1 MKKLTIALSIVLCA
15 SLMAGC
21 GQSTASSGS
30 QPSAAG
36 SGASTASAVEEKTLT
51 LKLAGIKSDDDPA
64 SKAMQVFA
72 DEVNNNSDTLTVNVY
87 TNSVLGGANDL
98 LSGMTDGTIDLFYNT
113 LSCYPWVAG
122 AERFTAI
129 SAPFLWEDNDELE
142 AFLLTEEAQ
151 SWFDDAAEQS
161 GVRCLIA
168 AGELAPRELTAN
180 RPIAGAEDFK
190 GLKIRT
196 AESAIVQKTMEKL
209 GAQPTVIALSDLYMA
224 LRQGTV
230 DAQENGFMTVY
241 SASLYEVQDY
251 FMKTDYIR
259 DVSTI
264 FISNEL
270 WNSLSDVQKEVLST
284 AAEKAVRYEESTIAE
299 QIDDVVEKL
308 NEAMTY
314 IDIDVASVQ
323 EALGEDFY
331 DQFEGTLWPEGTMKA
346 INEFKVSYSK

>member
-1 MKKLTIALSIVLCA
+1 MKKLTVIWSLVLC
-15 SLMAGC
+15 LLLIAGC
-21 GQSTASSGS
+21 GQTAAPTATQTPAETPGE
-30 QPSAAG
+30 SAAL
-36 SGASTASAVEEKTLT
+36 AAEEKTLT

-64 SKAMQVFA
+64 SQAMQVFA

-113 LSCYPWVAG
+113 LSCYPWVSG
-122 AERFTAI
+122 AEKFTAV
-129 SAPFLWEDNDELE
+129 SAPFLWDDNAELE
-142 AFLLTEEAQ
+142 AFLATDEAKG
-151 SWFDDAAEQS
+151 WFEDAAQQS

-168 AGELAPRELTAN
+168 AGELAPRELTSN
-180 RPIAGAEDFK
+180 KPVAGAADFK

-196 AESAIVQKTMEKL
+196 AESVIVQKTMEKL
-209 GAQPTVIALSDLYMA
+209 GAQPTVVAFSDLYMA

-259 DVSTI
+259 DVSAI

-270 WNSLSDVQKEVLST
+270 WNSLSEEQQAVLSA
-284 AAEKAVRYEESTIAE
+284 AAEKAVRYEEAAIAG
-299 QIDDVVEKL
+299 QIDDVVAKL
-308 NEAMTY
+308 NESMTY
-314 IDIDVASVQ
+314 VEIDVTSVQ
-323 EALGEDFY
+323 EALGDDFY

-346 INEFKVSYSK
+346 INDFKASYTG